1 MAQVVELL
9 LTKCEILS
17 SNPNIAQ
24 KTKKKRICRKV
35 VLEQEALNKWTK
47 FWGKG
52 RNLELITYSMAT
64 LG

>member
-1 MAQVVELL
+1 
-9 LTKCEILS
+9 
-17 SNPNIAQ
+17 
-24 KTKKKRICRKV
+24 
-35 VLEQEALNKWTK
+35 LEQEALNKWTK